1 MGRKGENMEFLLDP
15 NNVKIAKSLFYET
28 AENYFPDLLVPDETG
43 KRWACDFMDAEM
55 ANMIGI
61 AGVCNHE
68 WKKIL
73 ISVDRFDLV
82 GNANFIFAEMD
93 FEPGNGSDGFTEEK
107 TVCLII
113 HELAHAKGGLNHG
126 PQWQDCMEEVR
137 KKIEEK
143 IKSVESPLE
152 KKKLKKVHKF
162 VCYDLLI
169 NITNNFL
176 EKQVMEN
183 PSSEVIMA

>member
-1 MGRKGENMEFLLDP
+1 MEFLLDP
-15 NNVKIAKSLFYET
+15 NHVKVARSLFYET

-55 ANMIGI
+55 ANRIGI
-61 AGVCNHE
+61 PGICNPE

-73 ISVDRFDLV
+73 ISLGKFDLV
-82 GNANFIFAEMD
+82 GNASFIFED
-93 FEPGNGSDGFTEEK
+93 RGSESENGSDGFAEER

-113 HELAHAKGGLNHG
+113 HELSHAKGGLNHG
-126 PQWQDCMEEVR
+126 PEWQDCMEEVR
-137 KKIEEK
+137 KKIEGK
-143 IKSVESPLE
+143 IGSTGNLLE
-152 KKKLKKVHKF
+152 KKKLKKLHKF
-162 VCYDLLI
+162 VCCDLLI

-183 PSSEVIMA
+183 HSSKVIRIRERIYA

>member
-1 MGRKGENMEFLLDP
+1 MEFLLDP
-15 NNVKIAKSLFYET
+15 NHVKVARSLFYET

-55 ANMIGI
+55 ANRIGI

-73 ISVDRFDLV
+73 ISVDKFNLV
-82 GNANFIFAEMD
+82 GNANFIFEEMG
-93 FEPGNGSDGFTEEK
+93 FEPENGRDGFTEEK
-107 TVCLII
+107 TICLII

-126 PQWQDCMEEVR
+126 PKWQDCMEEVR
-137 KKIEEK
+137 KKIEGK
-143 IKSVESPLE
+143 IRSAETLLE
-152 KKKLKKVHKF
+152 KERLKRLHKF